1 MYGFQFSLPCV
12 RSDKRRKE
20 MTIYELNIS
29 ILVPCVG
36 SDLANKFVLI
46 LIRQFQFSL
55 PAWGAILWRVCN
67 MNATENFNS
76 RPLRGERSLC
86 VYDTLAH
93 AGISILAPSMGSDIT
108 EFLLQVLQLI
118 SILALCEESDFVAIS
133 EGRLVVISILA
144 PRMGSDIICSF
155 SIMSPCIF
163 NSRSPYG
170 ERHSFR
176 SL

>member
-1 MYGFQFSLPCV
+1 
-12 RSDKRRKE
+12 
-20 MTIYELNIS
+20 
-29 ILVPCVG
+29 
-36 SDLANKFVLI
+36 
-46 LIRQFQFSL
+46 
-55 PAWGAILWRVCN
+55 

-144 PRMGSDIICSF
+144 PRVGSEKKYGKS
-155 SIMSPCIF
+155 MLELMIF
-163 NSRSPYG
+163 NSRSLCG
-170 ERHSFR
+170 ERY
-176 SL
+176 L